1 MTSDLSSK
9 EDGCKLWVTG
19 DEAGGKDVCRK
30 GMGHEADAQ
39 PEPEVPTK
47 IFFLKLKLVQSCS
60 QEAYA
65 EP

>member
-1 MTSDLSSK
+1 M
-9 EDGCKLWVTG
+9 WVTG
-19 DEAGGKDVCRK
+19 DEAGGKDVCLK

-47 IFFLKLKLVQSCS
+47 IFFLKLKLVQSRS